1 MKRPLIFVQDPNALK
16 NWLSA
21 CGTDAK
27 VLYELTNLQNRYSA
41 ESNILLIQVSDKTSA
56 EQIIKLAQD
65 YDIIAFSNSPTDFE
79 GLQLFQNGIK
89 GYLNTFATIERIAQ
103 AVSTVQAG
111 SVWLGQSV
119 MQAMIESLAKQNKS
133 KDEWK
138 ESLTDREQQ
147 TTALVLER
155 KTNKEI
161 AHQLEITERTVK
173 AHLHNVF
180 EKLQVTDRLSLVL
193 KINNWT

>member
-21 CGTDAK
+21 CGADAK

-56 EQIIKLAQD
+56 EQVIKLAQD

-119 MQAMIESLAKQNKS
+119 MQAMIESLAKQNKP
-133 KDEWK
+133 KDGWK